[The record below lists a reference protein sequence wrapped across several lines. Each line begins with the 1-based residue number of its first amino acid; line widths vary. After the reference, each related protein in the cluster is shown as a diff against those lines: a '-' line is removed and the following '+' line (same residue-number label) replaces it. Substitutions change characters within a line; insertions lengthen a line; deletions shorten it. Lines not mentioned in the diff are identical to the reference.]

1 MSLSERIA
9 AASPAHGSE
18 DSIDAIRNAAI
29 EALEEARAIKEQ
41 SFADRTT
48 SVDPEVVPGA
58 VEDAPAGATGTEFPE
73 AVRNGPPDV
82 HLDYSPS
89 VEPPVRLAE
98 STDDDDDDDDEP
110 TPVESRYSR
119 NSAKLPRIG
128 VDASSA
134 SSTIANLRKQMT
146 ADD

>member
-1 MSLSERIA
+1 M
-9 AASPAHGSE
+9 
-18 DSIDAIRNAAI
+18 
-29 EALEEARAIKEQ
+29 
-41 SFADRTT
+41 
-48 SVDPEVVPGA
+48 
-58 VEDAPAGATGTEFPE
+58 
-73 AVRNGPPDV
+73 
-82 HLDYSPS
+82 
-89 VEPPVRLAE
+89 EPPVRLAE